1 MARRTTQQLSVDELR
16 TQISQR
22 LRSNAAFSKTV
33 YQDQP
38 IIMTGQLKSFVP
50 DAIREARQLAKQDYA
65 RNLSVVDVFY
75 EQARLLAGYEDDFE
89 FTGTFSHYYPSYE
102 DMNNEQ
108 LRGYFA
114 WRTKVRHGNIEQG
127 SLSFAYVYLYELIN
141 LIGVSSAQDAYD
153 TLLAFG
159 TAYRRFDTRFG
170 QLFDTWLDDFVI
182 YYGLDASLLRTR
194 SFAKRDAAFDVL
206 LHHEMHA
213 EGELF
218 DALVTLG
225 GYAIMDSPFFVEH
238 EAELRHLV
246 AHAYRAAAQHHAKLK
261 TTLPAKLAGRL
272 KNERLWLFE
281 RAVFANPLNI
291 TSAEYQISPHDT
303 VYCRGAAWFR
313 TRHENLEYP
322 IPWVT
327 QLLETCECI
336 LRDIYAYPNTLE
348 RKLTTKYL
356 LKAVETR
363 ASELAEE
370 TRLREERAVHIDF
383 SQLDHIRKAA
393 NETCEKLIVEEGEGI
408 SPLRGL
414 AAAPVEMTIGN
425 GVPAVISSERSESRN
440 PSAPAAISSEAADVG
455 VPRVISSEANEV
467 SAVEKSRPLRSACCG
482 EGDFSTPALRASG
495 RNDNGSSPSAFG
507 RNDRG
512 DGPSASSLS
521 PKEIELV
528 ACLLSDGSVR
538 EFERAH
544 ACMASVLID
553 SINDKLYDEFADIC
567 IDATGDEPAII
578 EDYAPELRTLLGLS

>member
-38 IIMTGQLKSFVP
+38 IIMTGSQLKSFVP

-170 QLFDTWLDDFVI
+170 QLFDAWLDDFVI
-182 YYGLDASLLRTR
+182 YYGLDAGLLRTR

-313 TRHENLEYP
+313 TRYENLEYP
-322 IPWVT
+322 ISWIT

-336 LRDIYAYPNTLE
+336 LRDVYAYPNTLE

-370 TRLREERAVHIDF
+370 MRLREERAVHIDF

-393 NETCEKLIVEEGEGI
+393 NETCEKLIVDDDLQPSPLKHDAMRKREEPSYLPDEKI
-408 SPLRGL
+408 SPFTGRTGVQIPDDVD
-414 AAAPVEMTIGN
+414 ASGDGCTKRVAHEPKAPV
-425 GVPAVISSERSESRN
+425 ALSRE
-440 PSAPAAISSEAADVG
+440 PSTVRATAPSPDA
-455 VPRVISSEANEV
+455 
-467 SAVEKSRPLRSACCG
+467 PLLTPG
-482 EGDFSTPALRASG
+482 EL
-495 RNDNGSSPSAFG
+495 
-507 RNDRG
+507 
-512 DGPSASSLS
+512 
-521 PKEIELV
+521 ELV
-528 ACLLSDGSVR
+528 ACLLNRSSIR

-544 ACMASVLID
+544 ACMASVLVD

-578 EDYAPELRTLLGLS
+578 EDYAPELHALLGLF

>member
-1 MARRTTQQLSVDELR
+1 MARRTAQQLSVDELR
-16 TQISQR
+16 AQISQR

-38 IIMTGQLKSFVP
+38 IIMTGSQLKSFVP
-50 DAIREARQLAKQDYA
+50 DAIREARQLAKQGYA

-102 DMNNEQ
+102 DMSNEQ

-114 WRTKVRHGNIEQG
+114 WRTKVRHGNVEQG
-127 SLSFAYVYLYELIN
+127 SLSFAYIYLYELIN

-159 TAYRRFDTRFG
+159 NAYRRFDTRFG

-206 LHHEMHA
+206 LHHEVHA

-225 GYAIMDSPFFVEH
+225 GYAIENSPFFVEH

-303 VYCRGAAWFR
+303 VYCRGTAWFR
-313 TRHENLEYP
+313 TRYDNLEYP

-327 QLLETCECI
+327 QLLETCECA
-336 LRDIYAYPNTLE
+336 LRDAYAYPNTLE
-348 RKLTTKYL
+348 CKLTTKYL
-356 LKAVETR
+356 LKAIETR

-383 SQLDHIRKAA
+383 SQLDHIRAA
-393 NETCEKLIVEEGEGI
+393 AEVTCEKLIVEEENQ
-408 SPLRGL
+408 PLPLKHDDMLKREEPSHSRDSLIASCADGVCVRTPDDADASGDGCTKRVSLKGL
-414 AAAPVEMTIGN
+414 ASRRRIRAEAPVALPCE
-425 GVPAVISSERSESRN
+425 
-440 PSAPAAISSEAADVG
+440 PSTVRATAPSPDA
-455 VPRVISSEANEV
+455 
-467 SAVEKSRPLRSACCG
+467 PL
-482 EGDFSTPALRASG
+482 
-495 RNDNGSSPSAFG
+495 
-507 RNDRG
+507 
-512 DGPSASSLS
+512 LS

-528 ACLLSDGSVR
+528 ACLLKGLSIH
-538 EFERAH
+538 EFERTH

-567 IDATGDEPAII
+567 IDTCTGEPVII
-578 EDYAPELRTLLGLS
+578 EDYVPELRDLLDLS

>member
-1 MARRTTQQLSVDELR
+1 MARRTAQQLSVDELR

-38 IIMTGQLKSFVP
+38 IIMTGSQLKSFVP
-50 DAIREARQLAKQDYA
+50 DAIREARQLAKQGYA

-102 DMNNEQ
+102 DMSNEQ

-170 QLFDTWLDDFVI
+170 QLFDIWLDDFVI
-182 YYGLDASLLRTR
+182 YYGLDAGLLRAR

-206 LHHEMHA
+206 LHHETHA

-225 GYAIMDSPFFVEH
+225 GYAIEDSPFFVEH
-238 EAELRHLV
+238 EAELHHLV

-313 TRHENLEYP
+313 TRYDNLEYP

-327 QLLETCECI
+327 QLLETCECA
-336 LRDIYAYPNTLE
+336 LRDAYAYPNTLE

-356 LKAVETR
+356 LKAIETR

-383 SQLDHIRKAA
+383 SQLDHIRAA
-393 NETCEKLIVEEGEGI
+393 AEVTCEKLIVDEESDLI
-408 SPLRGL
+408 MRGDK
-414 AAAPVEMTIGN
+414 N
-425 GVPAVISSERSESRN
+425 Q
-440 PSAPAAISSEAADVG
+440 
-455 VPRVISSEANEV
+455 
-467 SAVEKSRPLRSACCG
+467 
-482 EGDFSTPALRASG
+482 TPTTS
-495 RNDNGSSPSAFG
+495 
-507 RNDRG
+507 RG
-512 DGPSASSLS
+512 DGAVAQTVLSSHESATGAFGSCGTRFVHPSPRVMQRSFSSSLT
-521 PKEIELV
+521 PDEAALLVHLLADGEIH
-528 ACLLSDGSVR
+528 

-544 ACMASVLID
+544 TCMASVLVD

-567 IDATGDEPAII
+567 IDTCTGEPAII
-578 EDYAPELRTLLGLS
+578 EDYIPELRDLLDLS

>member
-1 MARRTTQQLSVDELR
+1 MARRTAQQLSVDELR
-16 TQISQR
+16 TQLSQR

-38 IIMTGQLKSFVP
+38 IIMTGSQLKSFVP
-50 DAIREARQLAKQDYA
+50 DAIREARQLAKQGYA

-102 DMNNEQ
+102 DMDNEQ

-182 YYGLDASLLRTR
+182 YYGLDAGLLRTR

-313 TRHENLEYP
+313 TRYENLEYP

-336 LRDIYAYPNTLE
+336 LRDVYAYPNTLE

-393 NETCEKLIVEEGEGI
+393 DETCEKLIVEEGEEAIRDGKHENACM
-408 SPLRGL
+408 GL
-414 AAAPVEMTIGN
+414 
-425 GVPAVISSERSESRN
+425 
-440 PSAPAAISSEAADVG
+440 
-455 VPRVISSEANEV
+455 
-467 SAVEKSRPLRSACCG
+467 
-482 EGDFSTPALRASG
+482 FASG
-495 RNDNGSSPSAFG
+495 DGAVAQTVLSSHESATGAFGSCGTRFVHPSPDAMLTQAGYSETQCSSPSE
-507 RNDRG
+507 
-512 DGPSASSLS
+512 PSLLTSDEVGLIS
-521 PKEIELV
+521 
-528 ACLLSDGSVR
+528 CLLSGGSVR

-544 ACMASVLID
+544 ACMAFVLVD

-567 IDATGDEPAII
+567 IDATGDEPTII

>member
-1 MARRTTQQLSVDELR
+1 MARRTAQQLSVDELR

-33 YQDQP
+33 YQEQP
-38 IIMTGQLKSFVP
+38 IIMTGSQLKSFVP
-50 DAIREARQLAKQDYA
+50 DAIREARQLAKQGYA

-102 DMNNEQ
+102 DMSNEQ

-182 YYGLDASLLRTR
+182 YYGLDAGLLRTR

-206 LHHEMHA
+206 LHHETHA

-225 GYAIMDSPFFVEH
+225 GYAIEDSPFFVEH

-303 VYCRGAAWFR
+303 VYCRGTAWFR
-313 TRHENLEYP
+313 TRYDNLEYP

-327 QLLETCECI
+327 QLLETCECA
-336 LRDIYAYPNTLE
+336 LRDAYAYPNTLE

-356 LKAVETR
+356 LKAIE
-363 ASELAEE
+363 AQAANLAEE

-383 SQLDHIRKAA
+383 SQLDHIRAA
-393 NETCEKLIVEEGEGI
+393 AEVTCEKLIVEDESEREI

-414 AAAPVEMTIGN
+414 AAAPVEMTGDAAHAPLVEMTIEN
-425 GVPAVISSERSESRN
+425 GV
-440 PSAPAAISSEAADVG
+440 PAAISSEAADMST
-455 VPRVISSEANEV
+455 PTVISSEANEV
-467 SAVEKSRPLRSACCG
+467 SAVEKSHQHP
-482 EGDFSTPALRASG
+482 
-495 RNDNGSSPSAFG
+495 
-507 RNDRG
+507 
-512 DGPSASSLS
+512 LS
-521 PKEIELV
+521 PVETSFLET
-528 ACLLSDGSVR
+528 LLAGGSIH

-544 ACMASVLID
+544 ACMASVLVD

-567 IDATGDEPAII
+567 IDTCTGEPVII
-578 EDYAPELRTLLGLS
+578 EDYVPELRDLLDLS

>member
-1 MARRTTQQLSVDELR
+1 MARRTAQQLSVDELR

-38 IIMTGQLKSFVP
+38 IIMTGTQLKSFVP
-50 DAIREARQLAKQDYA
+50 DAIREARQLAKQGYA

-89 FTGTFSHYYPSYE
+89 FIGTFSHYYPSYE

-114 WRTKVRHGNIEQG
+114 WRTKVRHGNVEQG

-182 YYGLDASLLRTR
+182 YYGLDAGLLRTR

-313 TRHENLEYP
+313 TRYENLEYP
-322 IPWVT
+322 ISWIT

-336 LRDIYAYPNTLE
+336 LRDVYAYPNTLE

-383 SQLDHIRKAA
+383 SQLDHIRRAA
-393 NETCEKLIVEEGEGI
+393 DETCEKLIVDEQIQTTLIEHDDMLKREEPSYLPDEKVSPFTGRTGVQIPDDVGASGDGCTKRVAHERGQLSSAWGRMHKASCARAESANSAFERAQHCPSDCAVPMRYSADQLSPDT
-408 SPLRGL
+408 SPL
-414 AAAPVEMTIGN
+414 T
-425 GVPAVISSERSESRN
+425 SD
-440 PSAPAAISSEAADVG
+440 EAAFL
-455 VPRVISSEANEV
+455 EALF
-467 SAVEKSRPLRSACCG
+467 A
-482 EGDFSTPALRASG
+482 
-495 RNDNGSSPSAFG
+495 GSS
-507 RNDRG
+507 
-512 DGPSASSLS
+512 L
-521 PKEIELV
+521 
-528 ACLLSDGSVR
+528 R

-544 ACMASVLID
+544 ACMASVLVD

-567 IDATGDEPAII
+567 IDTCTGEPIII
-578 EDYAPELRTLLGLS
+578 EDYVPELRDLLDLS